1 MSARQMPLID
11 MDVHPSI
18 TRGTNFLPLLEP
30 YLERSRHQRF
40 LAKTKSSGYSL
51 VPKIRYVLD
60 FEVDVID
67 ASDPAFVSEDLLD
80 RHDISAA
87 LLVPLIFNSIPFVP
101 FSDDGVAMAAAFND
115 YFVNEWLP
123 ADRRFQLAIGVDPRD
138 PAAAAAEI
146 ERHGGTDRVIGVMMA
161 PSDVLWGKKAY
172 DPVFAAAQEH
182 GLPIIAHLG
191 NQEGEFPH
199 SPRLPG
205 GEAAFPAQR
214 LALFSTVAM
223 AHITSL
229 VFEGTLM
236 RFPRLKFAFLEY
248 GFSWLPSL
256 MWKLDARWKE
266 FRPDTPWVRRPPS
279 EYVVEQIRLSTQP
292 IDEPPE
298 PRYLESVF
306 EMVRAERTLMYS
318 TDYPHFDLDLPERTL
333 KMIPEPI
340 RERVCFE
347 NALES
352 FGRLRLPVPA
362 TPGS

>member
-1 MSARQMPLID
+1 MSKPRTPLID

-18 TRGTNFLPLLEP
+18 TRGTNFLGLLEP
-30 YLERSRHQRF
+30 YLERSRYQRF

-67 ASDPAFVSEDLLD
+67 ASDPSFVARDLLD
-80 RHDISAA
+80 EHQISAA

-101 FSDDGVAMAAAFND
+101 FIDDAVAMMGAFNE
-115 YFVNEWLP
+115 YFITEWLP
-123 ADRRFQLAIGVDPRD
+123 VDERFQLAIGVDPRD
-138 PAAAAAEI
+138 PQAAALEI
-146 ERHGGTDRVIGVMMA
+146 ERHGATDRVIGVMMA

-182 GLPIIAHLG
+182 GLPVIAHLG

-223 AHITSL
+223 AHIASI
-229 VFEGTLM
+229 VFEGALM

-279 EYVVEQIRLSTQP
+279 EYILDQVRLSTQP
-292 IDEPPE
+292 IEEPPD
-298 PRYLESVF
+298 PRHLESVF
-306 EMVRAERTLMYS
+306 EMVGAERTLMYS

-333 KMIPEPI
+333 RMIPEAV
-340 RERVCFE
+340 RSRVCFE

-352 FGRLRLPVPA
+352 FERLHLPVVSTPA
-362 TPGS
+362 R